1 MQDLESIGVK
11 LNLVVIQN
19 PFEMAMNRKFKLYN
33 GGWVGSLLPSPEGMM
48 HSKYSEKLDVTNITG
63 MANPDIDKL
72 IEDYNMNWNMDERIK
87 ILQTIDSLATR
98 EFHWIFSWAAPYG
111 YRCLNWDKF
120 GVPENGVGYSGGWL
134 APISMWW
141 IDPDKKDKLNQ
152 VLNDENLTLPITE
165 EVIDYWNNLTK

>member
-1 MQDLESIGVK
+1 M
-11 LNLVVIQN
+11 
-19 PFEMAMNRKFKLYN
+19 FRKFKLYN

-120 GVPENGVGYSGGWL
+120 GIPENGVGYSGGWL